1 MFFKR
6 NITPLK
12 HPKDVQRIK
21 KALHRAGEFE
31 ATDLEIEAAWE
42 KFSKEIFK
50 NQWLIPIDCRITRF
64 IRWLET
70 TKI

>member
-12 HPKDVQRIK
+12 HPEDVKRIK

-31 ATDLEIEAAWE
+31 ATDLEIESAWT
-42 KFSKEIFK
+42 KFSKEIFG

-64 IRWLET
+64 MRWLET
-70 TKI
+70 AKI